1 MTRDPVDA
9 RPTLLIAVNDAGFF
23 LSHRLPIAKAAAK
36 AGYDVHIAAMPG
48 PHVESIVSLC
58 FPFHPIPLSR
68 RGLNPWHEAQ
78 AFFALYRLFRMLEP
92 DIVHLVT
99 IKPVLYGGLAAR
111 LARAPAVVSAISG
124 LGYLFT
130 GGSGGTKLLRAVAAL
145 VYRFALGHANGRVI
159 FQNPDDMAEF
169 VSRGVISSEVCTLIK
184 GSGVDVERFVPRQE
198 PEGMPVVMFA
208 SRMLRHKGIQEF
220 VEAVGVLRSQGVDAR
235 YVLVGESD
243 PGNPSAIS
251 QKQLLI
257 WDAEEVVEWWG
268 HRQDMPDVLTQA
280 HVICLPSYREGLPKV
295 LLEAAACGRPVIA
308 TDVPGCREIVR
319 DGENGLLVPPGD
331 VWALVSAIRRLVS
344 EPELRHKMGVRGR
357 KIVETEFNLERV
369 VDQTLAVY
377 DLLLPSRRIH

>member
-1 MTRDPVDA
+1 MTRNPVDA

-48 PHVESIVSLC
+48 PLVESIVSLG
-58 FPFHPIPLSR
+58 FPFHPVPLSR
-68 RGLNPWHEAQ
+68 RGLNPWREAQ

-111 LARAPAVVSAISG
+111 LTRAPAVVSAISG
-124 LGYLFT
+124 LGYIFT

-169 VSRGVISSEVCTLIK
+169 VSRGVISSEACALIK
-184 GSGVDVERFVPRQE
+184 GSGVDVERFVPQQE
-198 PEGMPVVMFA
+198 PEGLPVVMVA

-243 PGNPSAIS
+243 PGNPSAIP
-251 QKQLLI
+251 QKQLEI

-295 LLEAAACGRPVIA
+295 LLEAAACGRPIVA

-319 DGENGLLVPPGD
+319 DRENGLLVPPGD
-331 VWALVSAIRRLVS
+331 VWALVRAIRRLVS
-344 EPELRHKMGVRGR
+344 EPELRRKMGVRGR
-357 KIVETEFNLERV
+357 KIAETEFDLERV